1 MDISPVGLDL
11 FIPRDV
17 NRYNATNMN
26 IPWDIWLS
34 DASMIKKSN
43 IWIIALACVLLSV
56 FVTSALADDA
66 PQAPPAGAGPGGDMS
81 GLLENLTAK
90 GYDVTEIQAAI
101 DKGDKDSAKTLLD
114 KFFEAHPDAKPQMPA
129 MDADRLKKMVDD
141 LATKGNDVSQIKTA
155 LDGGDIAT
163 AQKLLDE
170 FFKAHSDARPTLPAD
185 GKKPA
190 Q

>member
-1 MDISPVGLDL
+1 
-11 FIPRDV
+11 
-17 NRYNATNMN
+17 
-26 IPWDIWLS
+26 
-34 DASMIKKSN
+34 MIKKSN

-56 FVTSALADDA
+56 FVASALADDA
-66 PQAPPAGAGPGGDMS
+66 PQAPPAGGGPGGDMS
-81 GLLENLTAK
+81 GLLKNLTAK

-129 MDADRLKKMVDD
+129 MDADHLKKMVDE
-141 LATKGNDVSQIKTA
+141 LATKGNDVSQIKAA
-155 LDGGDIAT
+155 LDGGDTTT

-170 FFKAHSDARPTLPAD
+170 FFKAHPDARPTPPAD